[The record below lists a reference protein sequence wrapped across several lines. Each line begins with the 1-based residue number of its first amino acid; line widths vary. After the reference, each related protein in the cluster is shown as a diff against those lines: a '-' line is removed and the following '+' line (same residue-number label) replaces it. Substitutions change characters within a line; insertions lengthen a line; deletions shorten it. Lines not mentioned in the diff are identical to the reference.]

1 MSYALSRPQS
11 PNPSLCTDLS
21 LGHIQDMHVAGYAC
35 MHACGMACIV
45 YKRKGEG
52 ERANKIEFVVSIN
65 KVS

>member
-21 LGHIQDMHVAGYAC
+21 LGHIPGNCMHVAAD
-35 MHACGMACIV
+35 MHACGMACRV
-45 YKRKGEG
+45 YKRKGES